1 VRGEI
6 GVAMAKK
13 PDKKADKASGT
24 QPVANEGEAPAK
36 PAGGLIGLL
45 MLGAAS
51 LVSSFGLVYFLT
63 PPSSAATEACL
74 PGEGPAEA
82 IAPIV
87 KANQSYVALNEMVI
101 TVGSAPATRYLKIN
115 VSIMTDSANSETIK
129 AAEPVLIDAFN
140 TYLRSIELK
149 DFEDPGFYPRMRE
162 QLARRSE
169 LVLGSG
175 VSNGVLI
182 TEFLLR

>member
-1 VRGEI
+1 
-6 GVAMAKK
+6 M
-13 PDKKADKASGT
+13 
-24 QPVANEGEAPAK
+24 
-36 PAGGLIGLL
+36 GLI

-63 PPSSAATEACL
+63 PPASTETAAACL
-74 PGEGPAEA
+74 PGEHGATAEVKPALMA
-82 IAPIV
+82 D
-87 KANQSYVALNEMVI
+87 QSYVPLKEMVI
-101 TVGSAPATRYLKIN
+101 TVGSAPATRYLKMN
-115 VSIMTDSANSETIK
+115 VSVMTDSANTSAVQ

-140 TYLRSIELK
+140 TYLRSIEMK

>member
-1 VRGEI
+1 
-6 GVAMAKK
+6 MAKK
-13 PDKKADKASGT
+13 PDKKAEAKPEAEIAD
-24 QPVANEGEAPAK
+24 APAK
-36 PAGGLIGLL
+36 AAGGMMGLL

-63 PPSSAATEACL
+63 PPPSTATAACA
-74 PGEGPAEA
+74 PGENGAEGE
-82 IAPIV
+82 V
-87 KANQSYVALNEMVI
+87 KPTLKEDQAYVQLQEMVI
-101 TVGSAPATRYLKIN
+101 TVGSAPATRYLKMNIS
-115 VSIMTDSANSETIK
+115 VMTDSANTLTVQ

-140 TYLRSIELK
+140 TYLRSIEMK

>member
-1 VRGEI
+1 
-6 GVAMAKK
+6 MAKK
-13 PDKKADKASGT
+13 PDKKAEAKPQAEAAD
-24 QPVANEGEAPAK
+24 APAK
-36 PAGGLIGLL
+36 PAGGMMGLL

-63 PPSSAATEACL
+63 PPPSAATAACE
-74 PGEGPAEA
+74 PGDLGADAEVKPAL
-82 IAPIV
+82 
-87 KANQSYVALNEMVI
+87 KADQAYVQLQEMVI
-101 TVGSAPATRYLKIN
+101 TVGSAPATRYLKMNIS
-115 VSIMTDSANSETIK
+115 VMTDSVNTAAVQ
-129 AAEPVLIDAFN
+129 AAEPVLLDAFN
-140 TYLRSIELK
+140 TYLRSIEMK